1 MVDIPV
7 RITQKVLII
16 EDDPDIARMYKTHL
30 EEVGCQVL
38 HTDDGRKGFEMA
50 KAEQPDVVLLDLRL
64 PGMYGTDVLKL
75 LKGDNETKKIVVF
88 VLTNMLYPGE
98 REAVEELGAA
108 DVLIKAETT
117 PREISDLIRQYFNK

>member
-1 MVDIPV
+1 MADFKL

-16 EDDPDIARMYKTHL
+16 EDDHDIAQMQKTHL

-38 HTDDGRKGFEMA
+38 YADDGRKGFALA
-50 KAEQPDVVLLDLRL
+50 KTEKPDVVLLDLRL
-64 PGMYGTDVLKL
+64 PGMYGTDVLKM

-98 REAVEELGAA
+98 REMVENLGAQ
-108 DVLIKAETT
+108 DILIKAETT
-117 PREISDLIRQYFNK
+117 PREISDLIRQYFAK

>member
-16 EDDPDIARMYKTHL
+16 EDDPELAKMYKTHL
-30 EEVGCQVL
+30 EEAGCRVL
-38 HTDDGRKGFEMA
+38 HTDDGRNGFAMVKTE
-50 KAEQPDVVLLDLRL
+50 KPDVVLLDLRL
-64 PGMYGTDVLKL
+64 PGMYGIDVLKL

-98 REAVEELGAA
+98 REAVEELGAQ
-108 DVLIKAETT
+108 DILIKAEIT
-117 PREISDLIRQYFNK
+117 PSEISDMIRQYFAK